1 MLELGLAFLV
11 ILALVGVMSVGV
23 IFGRK
28 PIKGTCGGMAALN
41 MGSGCDICGG
51 DTSKCD
57 EESPVDNGSKAPDS
71 RQLGYNAGGH
81 STTRKQSVDPAQ

>member
-1 MLELGLAFLV
+1 MLELGLAFIV
-11 ILALVGVMSVGV
+11 ILTLVGAMSVGV

-57 EESPVDNGSKAPDS
+57 EESPVDNVSKAPGN
-71 RQLGYNAGGH
+71 RQLGYDAGGY
-81 STTRKQSVDPAQ
+81 STTPKQSVGSAQ